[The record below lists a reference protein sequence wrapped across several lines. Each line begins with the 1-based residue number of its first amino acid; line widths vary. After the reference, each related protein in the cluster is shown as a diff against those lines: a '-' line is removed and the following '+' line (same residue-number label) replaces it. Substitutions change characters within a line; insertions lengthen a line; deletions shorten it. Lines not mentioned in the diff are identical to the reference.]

1 MRNVICVLQHVF
13 NVVCYDMCN
22 VKQREV
28 MSFRRDAYTLKHAAH
43 ALARSDAVA
52 REVGP

>member
-13 NVVCYDMCN
+13 NAVCYDMCN
-22 VKQREV
+22 EREV